1 LVYQLQWGGNFAKVK
16 NKLRPYKIDRGQRL
30 GIRNGYIEK
39 QKYVGDT
46 KSEIKE
52 LQKARLKSKIKH
64 KISLK
69 KTSKAVLRLSN
80 QRKKQ
85 SNKITKQKS
94 KTTNKKEES

>member
-1 LVYQLQWGGNFAKVK
+1 
-16 NKLRPYKIDRGQRL
+16 L